1 MADEGL
7 HFKDWAAP
15 IAAVLGVIFGWVGSL
30 LGSVNRMQTSLA
42 ELAVKQSEMSEHM
55 KDLDKKMQVLDRFGS
70 RALEGVQTRL
80 DNLACRREECHA
92 VEKLRRRQED
102 QEGQEPEG

>member
-30 LGSVNRMQTSLA
+30 LGSVNRMQTTLA
-42 ELAVKQSEMSEHM
+42 AVEAKQADVISRLNAIDAKIES
-55 KDLDKKMQVLDRFGS
+55 LDRYGT
-70 RALEGVQTRL
+70 RALDAIKVRI
-80 DNLACRREECHA
+80 DNLACQKGNCDALAQHRRREED
-92 VEKLRRRQED
+92 E
-102 QEGQEPEG
+102 EGQEP